1 MLKGMDILDLFWRAL
16 GSRSATVALMIVLI
30 LALTCGAILPQR
42 SDALAADPPEYAR
55 WRAQVQARYRQ
66 WADPLSNLG
75 LFSVRDSYWTTIP
88 LLLLVVNVVLCSVDR
103 FDAARRRRQPV
114 PEYFARALT
123 MPIHVQDFLLQGDQ
137 ESVMARL
144 RELLKGRRYSVEV
157 QETGSVFYF
166 AARRFAAA
174 EWMSLLGH
182 GGLVLAVVS
191 LIIGGRLAWREQG
204 IALSP
209 GQEYQAQQDPS
220 LSFRLDHFE
229 AELYASG
236 EAKSYAAS
244 VTVLENGSE
253 VASGPVV
260 PGAPLR
266 YRGVSFHQLSHGPL
280 VGIKATDADGAALS
294 MQALAP
300 SGAVIHEANLLL
312 DEETEGYLT
321 VPDRNLLLRI
331 VYQSGATS
339 EAPGS
344 PSLLVQAYHG
354 GTTELVFSETLSN
367 PGTLEIYGD
376 SYAIEWGQYGVF
388 GIASDPTAVPLLAGS
403 VALLAGI
410 TATVLFR
417 PGFLWAAIRGQEG
430 MTEIQLLD
438 PGQEYL
444 MTGTREFYDSM
455 SELEEALG
463 GS

>member
-123 MPIHVQDFLLQGDQ
+123 MPIHVQDFLLEGDQ

-157 QETGSVFYF
+157 QETGSVFYL

-191 LIIGGRLAWREQG
+191 LIIGERLAWREQG

-209 GQEYQAQQDPS
+209 GQEYQAQHDPS

-236 EAKSYAAS
+236 EAKSYGAS

-280 VGIKATDADGAALS
+280 VGVSATDADGAALS
-294 MQALAP
+294 MRALAP
-300 SGAVIHEANLLL
+300 SGAVIQEANLLL

-331 VYQSGATS
+331 VYQSGAAS
-339 EAPGS
+339 EAAGS

-388 GIASDPTAVPLLAGS
+388 GITSDPTAVPLLAGS

-417 PGFLWAAIRGQEG
+417 PRFLWAAIRGQEG
-430 MTEIQLLD
+430 MTEIRLLD

-444 MTGTREFYDSM
+444 LTGTRESYDSM

>member
-1 MLKGMDILDLFWRAL
+1 MLKRMDILDLFWRAL
-16 GSRSATVALMIVLI
+16 GSRSATLALMTVLI

-42 SDALAADPPEYAR
+42 SDVLAEDPSEYAR
-55 WRAQVQARYRQ
+55 WRAEVQARYRQ

-75 LFSVRDSYWTTIP
+75 LFSIRDSYWTTIP
-88 LLLLVVNVVLCSVDR
+88 LLLLVVNLVLCSVDR

-123 MPIHVQDFLLQGDQ
+123 MPIHVQDLLLEGDQ

-157 QETGSVFYF
+157 QETGSVVYL

-182 GGLVLAVVS
+182 GGLALVVVS

-209 GQEYQAQQDPS
+209 GQEYQAHRDPS

-229 AELYASG
+229 AELYDSG
-236 EAKSYAAS
+236 EAKSYVAS
-244 VTVLENGSE
+244 VTMLENGSE
-253 VASGPVV
+253 VASGPVL
-260 PGAPLR
+260 PASPLQ
-266 YRGVSFHQLSHGPL
+266 YRGVSLHQLSHGPL
-280 VGIKATDADGAALS
+280 VGVRATDADGAALS
-294 MQALAP
+294 MRALAP
-300 SGAVIHEANLLL
+300 SGAVVQEANLLL

-331 VYQSGATS
+331 VYQSGTTS

-354 GTTELVFSETLSN
+354 GTTELIFSETLSN
-367 PGTLEIYGD
+367 PGTLEIKGD

-388 GIASDPTAVPLLAGS
+388 GIARDPTAGPLLAGS

-410 TATVLFR
+410 TASVLLR
-417 PGFLWAAIRGQEG
+417 PRFLWAAIRGQEG
-430 MTEIQLLD
+430 VTEIQLLD
-438 PGQEYL
+438 PGQEYEV
-444 MTGTREFYDSM
+444 MGTRDFHVLM
-455 SELEEALG
+455 SELEEALS

>member
-1 MLKGMDILDLFWRAL
+1 MLKRMDILDLFWRAL
-16 GSRSATVALMIVLI
+16 GSRSATVALMTVLI
-30 LALTCGAILPQR
+30 LALACGAILPQR
-42 SDALAADPPEYAR
+42 SDALAAEPPQYAQ
-55 WRAQVQARYRQ
+55 WRAEVQARYRQ
-66 WADPLSNLG
+66 WADPLSDLG
-75 LFSVRDSYWTTIP
+75 LFSIRESYWLTIP
-88 LLLLVVNVVLCSVDR
+88 LVLLVVNLVLCSVDR

-123 MPIHVQDFLLQGDQ
+123 IPIHVQDFLLKGEQ

-144 RELLKGRRYSVEV
+144 RQLLESRRYSVEV
-157 QETGSVFYF
+157 QESGSVVYL
-166 AARRFAAA
+166 AARRFAAG

-182 GGLVLAVVS
+182 SGIVLVVVS

-209 GQEYQAQQDPS
+209 GQEYQAHRDPS

-229 AELYASG
+229 AELYGSG
-236 EAKSYAAS
+236 EAKSYVAS

-253 VASGPVV
+253 VASGPAV

-266 YRGVSFHQLSHGPL
+266 YRGVSLHQLSHGPL
-280 VGIKATDADGAALS
+280 VGVRATDADGAALS
-294 MQALAP
+294 MRALAP
-300 SGAVIHEANLLL
+300 SGAVIQEANLLL

-376 SYAIEWGQYGVF
+376 SYAIEWRQYGVF

-410 TATVLFR
+410 TASVLFR
-417 PGFLWAAIRGQEG
+417 PRFLWAAIRGQEG
-430 MTEIQLLD
+430 VTEIRLLD
-438 PGQEYL
+438 PGQEYDA
-444 MTGTREFYDSM
+444 TGTRHFPDWM

>member
-1 MLKGMDILDLFWRAL
+1 
-16 GSRSATVALMIVLI
+16 
-30 LALTCGAILPQR
+30 
-42 SDALAADPPEYAR
+42 
-55 WRAQVQARYRQ
+55 
-66 WADPLSNLG
+66 
-75 LFSVRDSYWTTIP
+75 
-88 LLLLVVNVVLCSVDR
+88 
-103 FDAARRRRQPV
+103 
-114 PEYFARALT
+114 
-123 MPIHVQDFLLQGDQ
+123 MPIHVQDFRLEGDQ

-157 QETGSVFYF
+157 QETGSVFYL

-236 EAKSYAAS
+236 EAKSYGAS

-253 VASGPVV
+253 VAGGPVV

-280 VGIKATDADGAALS
+280 VGVRATDADGAALS

-300 SGAVIHEANLLL
+300 SGAVIQEA
-312 DEETEGYLT
+312 
-321 VPDRNLLLRI
+321 NLLLRI

-388 GIASDPTAVPLLAGS
+388 GITSDPTAVPLLAAS
-403 VALLAGI
+403 VTLLAGI
-410 TATVLFR
+410 TAAVLFR
-417 PGFLWAAIRGQEG
+417 PRFLWAAIRGHAG
-430 MTEIQLLD
+430 VTEIRLLD

-444 MTGTREFYDSM
+444 MTGTREFHDSM

>member
-1 MLKGMDILDLFWRAL
+1 MDILDLFWRAL

-30 LALTCGAILPQR
+30 LALTCGAILPQG
-42 SDALAADPPEYAR
+42 SDVLAADPPQYAQ
-55 WRAQVQARYRQ
+55 WRAEVQARYRQ

-75 LFSVRDSYWTTIP
+75 LFSIRESYWLTIT
-88 LLLLVVNVVLCSVDR
+88 LVLLVVNLVLCSVDR
-103 FDAARRRRQPV
+103 FDEARRRRQPV
-114 PEYFARALT
+114 PEYFARALSI
-123 MPIHVQDFLLQGDQ
+123 PLHVQDFLLEGEQ

-144 RELLKGRRYSVEV
+144 RQLLESRRYSVEV
-157 QETGSVFYF
+157 QESGSVVYL
-166 AARRFAAA
+166 AAQRFAAG

-182 GGLVLAVVS
+182 SGLVLVVVS

-253 VASGPVV
+253 VARGPVV

-266 YRGVSFHQLSHGPL
+266 YRGLSLHQLSHGPL
-280 VGIKATDADGAALS
+280 VGVRATDADGAALS
-294 MQALAP
+294 MRALAP
-300 SGAVIHEANLLL
+300 SGAVIQEANLLL

-354 GTTELVFSETLSN
+354 GTTELILSETLSN
-367 PGTLEIYGD
+367 TGTLEIYGD

-388 GIASDPTAVPLLAGS
+388 GIASDPTAGPLLAGS
-403 VALLAGI
+403 VALLSGI
-410 TATVLFR
+410 TASVLFR
-417 PGFLWAAIRGQEG
+417 PRFLWAAIRGQEG
-430 MTEIQLLD
+430 VTEIQLLD
-438 PGQEYL
+438 PGQEYQV
-444 MTGTREFYDSM
+444 MGTREFRVLM
-455 SELEEALG
+455 SELEEALS

>member
-1 MLKGMDILDLFWRAL
+1 
-16 GSRSATVALMIVLI
+16 
-30 LALTCGAILPQR
+30 
-42 SDALAADPPEYAR
+42 
-55 WRAQVQARYRQ
+55 
-66 WADPLSNLG
+66 
-75 LFSVRDSYWTTIP
+75 
-88 LLLLVVNVVLCSVDR
+88 
-103 FDAARRRRQPV
+103 
-114 PEYFARALT
+114 
-123 MPIHVQDFLLQGDQ
+123 
-137 ESVMARL
+137 
-144 RELLKGRRYSVEV
+144 
-157 QETGSVFYF
+157 
-166 AARRFAAA
+166 
-174 EWMSLLGH
+174 
-182 GGLVLAVVS
+182 
-191 LIIGGRLAWREQG
+191 
-204 IALSP
+204 
-209 GQEYQAQQDPS
+209 
-220 LSFRLDHFE
+220 
-229 AELYASG
+229 
-236 EAKSYAAS
+236 
-244 VTVLENGSE
+244 
-253 VASGPVV
+253 
-260 PGAPLR
+260 
-266 YRGVSFHQLSHGPL
+266 
-280 VGIKATDADGAALS
+280 

-438 PGQEYL
+438 PGQEYQV
-444 MTGTREFYDSM
+444 MGTREFPDWM
-455 SELEEALG
+455 SEVEEALG